1 MAHTDV
7 DMNAKPGQL
16 VLSTRIKTIY
26 SICMFVGLAT
36 FLVGLNLNKE
46 RVWMAYLVSLFFF
59 VSLSLGG
66 LFFTALQHV
75 SNAGWS
81 VNIRRLPESM
91 TAFLPFG
98 LVLSLGLLAGG
109 HHIYEWFDS
118 AKMHADPILVKKTG
132 YLNITFF
139 VIRLLVF
146 FGLWLMFSNKIICPS
161 LEQDKTG
168 DESIT
173 HKMVPWS
180 VGFLVAFAL
189 SYSLFSVDT
198 LMSLDPHWYSTMYG
212 VYAFAG
218 LFQASLAFIILL
230 ALWVRSK
237 GLVNG
242 FIKLDHMHDLGKFLK
257 GFTIFMAYI
266 GFSQFM
272 LIWYANIPEETEF
285 FLNRAHGK
293 WMWISLGLLIFKFIV
308 PFLALLPKW
317 AKRST
322 AHLAWVSMLILT
334 MEYVDIYWLV
344 YPNLNDV
351 SPMFNFIEIGIF
363 LGFLGVFA
371 FAVTKFLSKYSLIP
385 MKDPRRHESM
395 AHVVTY

>member
-1 MAHTDV
+1 MGTGHV
-7 DMNAKPGQL
+7 DMNTKPGQL
-16 VLSTRIKTIY
+16 IVSTRMKTFY
-26 SICMFVGLAT
+26 SVCMFLGLVA
-36 FLVGLNLNKE
+36 FVIGLNINKE
-46 RVWMAYLVSLFFF
+46 RVWLAYLVSLFFF
-59 VSLSLGG
+59 VNLGLGG

-75 SNAGWS
+75 TNAGWS

-91 TAFLPFG
+91 TAFLPYGFA
-98 LVLSLGLLAGG
+98 LALGLLLGG

-118 AKMHADPILVKKTG
+118 AKMHADPILVKKTS
-132 YLNITFF
+132 YLNVGFF
-139 VIRLLVF
+139 IVRLIAF
-146 FGLWLMFSNKIICPS
+146 FGLWLLFWSKIICPS
-161 LEQDKTG
+161 LKQDETG

-173 HKMVPWS
+173 LKLVPWS
-180 VGFLVAFAL
+180 VAFLIVFAI
-189 SYSLFSVDT
+189 SYSLFTVDT
-198 LMSLDPHWYSTMYG
+198 VMSLDPHWYSTMFG

-218 LFQASLAFIILL
+218 LFQASLAFIVLL
-230 ALWVRSK
+230 AIWVRSK
-237 GLVNG
+237 NLVHG

-285 FLNRAHGK
+285 FLSRAHGK
-293 WMWISLGLLIFKFIV
+293 WMVISLSLLIFKFIV

-322 AHLAWVSMLILT
+322 AHLTWVALLVLV

-351 SPMFNFIEIGIF
+351 SPQFNLLEIGVF
-363 LGFLGVFA
+363 LGFLGIFA
-371 FAVTKFLSKYSLIP
+371 YAVTRFLSRNSLIP

>member
-1 MAHTDV
+1 MAHADV

-16 VLSTRIKTIY
+16 IVSTRMKTFY
-26 SICMFVGLAT
+26 SICMFVGLIT

-46 RVWMAYLVSLFFF
+46 RIWLAYLVSLFFF
-59 VSLSLGG
+59 VSLALGG
-66 LFFTALQHV
+66 LFFTALQHAT
-75 SNAGWS
+75 NAGWS

-91 TAFLPFG
+91 VSFLPYGF
-98 LVLSLGLLAGG
+98 LFALGLLFGG
-109 HHIYEWFDS
+109 HHIYHWFDS
-118 AKMHADPILVKKTG
+118 AKMHADPILVKKIS
-132 YLNITFF
+132 YLNVGFF
-139 VIRLLVF
+139 VVRLLLF
-146 FGLWLMFSNKIICPS
+146 FGLWLMFWFKIVCPS
-161 LEQDKTG
+161 LKQDETG
-168 DESIT
+168 DENIT
-173 HKMVPWS
+173 HKLVPWS
-180 VGFLVAFAL
+180 IGFLIVFAL

-212 VYAFAG
+212 VYTFAG

-230 ALWVRSK
+230 ALWLRGK

-285 FLNRAHGK
+285 FLNRAHGH
-293 WMWISLGLLIFKFIV
+293 WMTLSLSLLVFKFIV

-317 AKRST
+317 AKRSP
-322 AHLAWVSMLILT
+322 AHLAWVSLLILA
-334 MEYVDIYWLV
+334 MEYIDIYWLV
-344 YPNLNDV
+344 YPNYNDL
-351 SPMFNFIEIGIF
+351 SPQFNFLEFGVF
-363 LGFLGVFA
+363 MGFLGVFA
-371 FAVTKFLSKYSLIP
+371 FAVTKFLSRNSLIP